1 MTLIFRNFRFGYQL
15 RSKLISNS
23 EKALCTTIPTEM
35 NLQECVGRL
44 NKLASPSLAGSW
56 DNVGLLV
63 EPTPPHTVTKLFL
76 TNDLTED
83 VLEEAIVEKSSMI
96 LSYHP
101 PIFTALKRL
110 TMATFKERIIVKAIE
125 NRIAIYSPHTAYDT
139 VNDGLTDWLA
149 LAPGNG
155 VINVVNANATTRDYC
170 TSEDHRIEVTELK
183 QSEAFKLKDHLA
195 RKCNIQTSQIYN
207 QVNTDGSNNT
217 ELSLSF
223 ACDSSNLA
231 NVVDEIH
238 KMNASKKTHITQLE
252 KAVIPGAGMG
262 RINTLNAETALKDII
277 KSTKKHLG
285 VGYLGVAYGRGK
297 NSESMVKTVAVCA
310 GSGSSVL
317 IGVPADLYITGEMSH
332 HELLEINSQGI
343 SVILS
348 NHSNSERAYLKILKK
363 QLEKIME
370 GKVDV
375 MVSEVDADPL
385 VTV

>member
-1 MTLIFRNFRFGYQL
+1 
-15 RSKLISNS
+15 
-23 EKALCTTIPTEM
+23 M